1 MTCSWRS
8 DPRTASTSSTGT
20 PTSPSRPRVSSTR
33 PPCTTPSSTP
43 GTTRTAVSCARPPAR
58 PNPGGRVLLGF
69 SSIGNVDV
77 LRVLAAESGQKLTLF
92 RSQGREVDTVVIEFQ
107 MRELTAE

>member
-1 MTCSWRS
+1 M
-8 DPRTASTSSTGT
+8 
-20 PTSPSRPRVSSTR
+20 
-33 PPCTTPSSTP
+33 
-43 GTTRTAVSCARPPAR
+43 
-58 PNPGGRVLLGF
+58 
-69 SSIGNVDV
+69 